1 MKKPWQQWARSVA
14 RDPNTPSLIRKDSLA
29 ALTGTDVRV
38 LDAFVACLELH
49 AYSGEREVLDA
60 MRALLLVMQDSTR
73 WIAKE
78 LIPFVLGWSDRDAL
92 WALVAPPPKLEA
104 VR

>member
-1 MKKPWQQWARSVA
+1 MKKQTWTQWTRLVE
-14 RDPNTPSLIRKDSLA
+14 RDPNTPSLLRKGSLA

-38 LDAFVACLELH
+38 LDAFVACLVLY
-49 AYSGEREVLDA
+49 ANGDRRRSLDA
-60 MRALLLVMQDSTR
+60 MRVLLPIMQDSTR

-78 LIPFVLGWSDRDAL
+78 LIPFVLEWHDRDRL
-92 WALVAPPPKLEA
+92 WAIVCPRLEA